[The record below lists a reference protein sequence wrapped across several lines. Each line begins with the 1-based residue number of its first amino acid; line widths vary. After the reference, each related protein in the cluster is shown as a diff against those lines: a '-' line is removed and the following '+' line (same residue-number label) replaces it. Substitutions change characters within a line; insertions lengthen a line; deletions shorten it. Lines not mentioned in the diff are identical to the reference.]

1 MDKMVAIAQ
10 FTYPADAQILISLL
24 KSEGIDCYL
33 RNELTARLLYGYA
46 DVGGVYLE
54 ILEKDLPE
62 ALRIMKNGGY
72 ELPSG
77 NVGWASD
84 LKKFMDKLPLFK
96 GQKLEKQL
104 LGWIIVLALLLAVVF
119 YTVAFFMYE

>member
-1 MDKMVAIAQ
+1 MDKMVVIAQ

-33 RNELTARLLYGYA
+33 RNEQTARLLYGYA
-46 DVGGVYLE
+46 DVGGVSLE

-62 ALRIMKNGGY
+62 ALRIMKDGGY

-77 NVGWASD
+77 NIGWASD

-104 LGWIIVLALLLAVVF
+104 LGWIIVIALTLALIF
-119 YTVAFFMYE
+119 YAAAFFMYG

>member
-1 MDKMVAIAQ
+1 MKRIALLL
-10 FTYPADAQILISLL
+10 AALALLGISGC
-24 KSEGIDCYL
+24 KDVTV
-33 RNELTARLLYGYA
+33 NENHGS
-46 DVGGVYLE
+46 DQEGVYLE

-84 LKKFMDKLPLFK
+84 LKKFMDKLGKDFT
-96 GQKLEKQL
+96 
-104 LGWIIVLALLLAVVF
+104 II
-119 YTVAFFMYE
+119 

>member
-1 MDKMVAIAQ
+1 M
-10 FTYPADAQILISLL
+10 

-119 YTVAFFMYE
+119 YTVAFFIYE

>member
-1 MDKMVAIAQ
+1 MDKMVVIAQ
-10 FTYPADAQILISLL
+10 FTYPADAQTLVSLL

-33 RNELTARLLYGYA
+33 RNELSARLLYGYA
-46 DVGGVYLE
+46 DVGGVSLE

-62 ALRIMKNGGY
+62 ALRIMKDGGY

-77 NVGWASD
+77 NIDWASD

-104 LGWIIVLALLLAVVF
+104 LGWIIVIALTLAFIF
-119 YTVAFFMYE
+119 YAAAFFMYG